1 LPTLPDGT
9 IQVENV
15 WKRFRADHYVPWIP
29 VVSFGAFGP
38 DQFRPPDG
46 VMVPAPICVEADW
59 QVN

>member
-1 LPTLPDGT
+1 MPTLPDGT

-46 VMVPAPICVEADW
+46 VMVPAPIYVEADW